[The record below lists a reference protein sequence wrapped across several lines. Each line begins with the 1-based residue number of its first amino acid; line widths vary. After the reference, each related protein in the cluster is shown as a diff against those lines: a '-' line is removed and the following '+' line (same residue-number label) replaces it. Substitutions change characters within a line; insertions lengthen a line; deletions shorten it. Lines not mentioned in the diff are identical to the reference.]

1 MNKRKLRLN
10 FVRRSFFVTFAAMEK
25 KYTADDLSYI
35 GFVARKFCNLCES
48 GWEEYVVENA
58 WDLFERRV
66 DKIDCSTNYDLYKS
80 TETLQAKV
88 RKYEIDADKFWLLL
102 LFLKDYTESCFG
114 ESFVFD
120 SESMADNIKKMLK
133 ILESW
138 NCELTI
144 SNKNESAHI
153 DAVFIR
159 EELKELLLTLPQKTP
174 INSYPCIGTVEDNV
188 LWHKVKFFMEMLDY
202 FLDSFT
208 PAYKDKT
215 SGRKDW
221 PFIAQILYIVG
232 YFEEK
237 KYLVGYEETERERK
251 DLYGG
256 TKIIL
261 ERTPVKGV
269 GKIIKD
275 NTKRCKATPAR
286 DKSYYCYNPCWTN

>member
-1 MNKRKLRLN
+1 MN
-10 FVRRSFFVTFAAMEK
+10 FVRWSFFVTFAAMEK

-35 GFVARKFCNLCES
+35 GLVARKFCNFCES

-286 DKSYYCYNPCWTN
+286 DKSYYCYNPYLDMID

>member
-1 MNKRKLRLN
+1 
-10 FVRRSFFVTFAAMEK
+10 MEQ

-35 GFVARKFCNLCES
+35 GFVARKFCNICES
-48 GWEEYVVENA
+48 GWDEYVVENA
-58 WDLFERRV
+58 CDLFKRRV
-66 DKIDCSTNYDLYKS
+66 DKIDCASNYDLYKS
-80 TETLQAKV
+80 TETLQVKV

-120 SESMADNIKKMLK
+120 SESMADNINKMLK

-144 SNKNESAHI
+144 SNQKESAHI
-153 DAVFIR
+153 DAMFIR
-159 EELKELLLTLPQKTP
+159 EELKEILLKLPQKTR
-174 INSYPCIGTVEDNV
+174 IDIYPCTGTVEDNV

-232 YFEEK
+232 YFEDQ
-237 KYLVGYEETERERK
+237 KYLTGYEETERIRK
-251 DLYGG
+251 DLDGG
-256 TKIIL
+256 TIVIT
-261 ERTPVKGV
+261 EQTPFKGA
-269 GKIIKD
+269 GKYIKD
-275 NTKRCKATPAR
+275 NTKCCKVTPNR
-286 DKSYYCYNPCWTN
+286 NKSYYCYNPVWNMID